1 MRKLVKGKKGEKKR
15 ERKQGETQSLEPKV
29 RKQTS
34 EKTWIGSKKQNQNV
48 KERMSYLASR

>member
-1 MRKLVKGKKGEKKR
+1 MKGKKGKKET
-15 ERKQGETQSLEPKV
+15 ERKQGEAQSLEPKV

-34 EKTWIGSKKQNQNV
+34 EKTWIGSKKQKQNV